1 MQEKGVRGRPWWC
14 REPPLRGKE
23 RPGSERGVCMG
34 CEGAGKATSEE
45 REDPRG
51 WRLGRQGSRT
61 GPGTAGSGG
70 DWEAGRRGA
79 GAERELRGRAPRR
92 PSPASPP
99 PPQAPA
105 LPPPPP
111 PTAWS
116 GSRQTLPPRR
126 PSAEL
131 TAGASFYWYSSP
143 SLLRCYETRAALIGW
158 LSLLS
163 FFPPLLAP
171 AGAPTKPRHAR
182 AVNKP
187 SGLQLMARVTVLQLL
202 P

>member
-1 MQEKGVRGRPWWC
+1 M
-14 REPPLRGKE
+14 
-23 RPGSERGVCMG
+23 
-34 CEGAGKATSEE
+34 SEE

-61 GPGTAGSGG
+61 SPGTAGSGG

-79 GAERELRGRAPRR
+79 GAERGLRGRAPRR
-92 PSPASPP
+92 PSPASPPP

-131 TAGASFYWYSSP
+131 TAGASFYWPSSP
-143 SLLRCYETRAALIGW
+143 SLVRCYETRVALIGW
-158 LSLLS
+158 LSFLPFSRLFWPQPVPRQNPATPALS
-163 FFPPLLAP
+163 INLADY
-171 AGAPTKPRHAR
+171 
-182 AVNKP
+182 N
-187 SGLQLMARVTVLQLL
+187 
-202 P
+202 